1 MSVENLVQALREYET
16 NRTEANKQLACDVAK
31 ECLINTAGY
40 SCVESIMTLRHMGY
54 MVAIDS
60 SIGYPIPITEGRVL
74 GSDFEIKYGNADGR
88 KSEATLS

>member
-1 MSVENLVQALREYET
+1 MSVENLVQALREYEN
-16 NRTEANKQLACDVAK
+16 NRTEANKQLARDAAK

-40 SCVESIMTLRHMGY
+40 SCVESIMTLRYMGY

-60 SIGYPIPITEGRVL
+60 SIGYPVPTTEGRVI

-88 KSEATLS
+88 VPEATLS